1 MITLMKAEYQ
11 NQCINIIDKQHHHQ
25 IPSLSLSPF
34 IRRQGRMSQKQ
45 QQQPTLFS
53 VLFVSVTILL
63 LTFICSVEAFARN
76 TNNICRSTEKWK
88 SSSLARIRTCH
99 YHGISFRDDCMT
111 ASTTTTAVRMS
122 ISDGEIATGNDGED
136 GDKGKDSDADTSF
149 PNIPPSSAEP
159 ISSFQSLP
167 SPQKKTAKVNS
178 SYRSEFVGEEKS
190 KASSTKIWDSTK
202 IWEVA
207 DGDENRLRK
216 RDLLKSITR
225 RLANLS
231 LIDYSWRSSY
241 FKRTEA
247 DRRVDESLALMMG
260 EQATYVR
267 PMNASPDKIGPLGEA
282 EGRLVNWLTRVI
294 EEEGKR
300 ARMIMM
306 KEGEIVRPVD
316 VIPGEDGVAPG
327 PLSELEG
334 RAVSFL
340 DSIFEAERERAALG
354 LLRPKDL
361 SEGKRGPLGDA
372 EAKAVTVLTE
382 LYDSESLRAQQQRL
396 RGGEI
401 VRPIDV
407 PGPLGELEKLYMEVA
422 DAERQRSEEGLRVVG
437 STSKDGENNEKNGG
451 WFGKTNP
458 TSLVLRP
465 KDATIRGPLGN
476 AEFRA
481 YKVFESLRGEEE
493 ERLINFR
500 RALEENRPMEKDQLS
515 LLGML
520 ETVVVGLARGPV
532 LVTQVIGRVYELLDS
547 EPLDKDDFSRNEN
560 EDNND
565 DIKSESMNARP

>member
-1 MITLMKAEYQ
+1 
-11 NQCINIIDKQHHHQ
+11 
-25 IPSLSLSPF
+25 
-34 IRRQGRMSQKQ
+34 
-45 QQQPTLFS
+45 
-53 VLFVSVTILL
+53 
-63 LTFICSVEAFARN
+63 
-76 TNNICRSTEKWK
+76 
-88 SSSLARIRTCH
+88 
-99 YHGISFRDDCMT
+99 MT
-111 ASTTTTAVRMS
+111 ASTTTTALRMS
-122 ISDGEIATGNDGED
+122 ISDGENTTGDD
-136 GDKGKDSDADTSF
+136 GDDGNKGKDSDADTSL
-149 PNIPPSSAEP
+149 PNIPPSSAES

-167 SPQKKTAKVNS
+167 SSQKETAKVDS
-178 SYRSEFVGEEKS
+178 SYRSEIVSEEKP

-207 DGDENRLRK
+207 NGDENRLRK

-247 DRRVDESLALMMG
+247 DRRVDVSLALMMG

-294 EEEGKR
+294 EEEGRR

-316 VIPGEDGVAPG
+316 VIPGGDGVAPG

-361 SEGKRGPLGDA
+361 SEERRGPLGDA

-407 PGPLGELEKLYMEVA
+407 PGPLGELEKFYIEVA

-437 STSKDGENNEKNGG
+437 STAKDGKNNEKNSG

-458 TSLVLRP
+458 ASLVLRP

-476 AEFRA
+476 AEFKA

-515 LLGML
+515 LLGIL

-547 EPLDKDDFSRNEN
+547 EPLDNDDLNSKYFSRNEN
-560 EDNND
+560 DDNND